1 MAKEELRIVATMCRK
16 KPDYQPLAQSL
27 LPVIRAY
34 FQDPENEKK
43 FQEWLKEKEAKQ
55 EA

>member
-27 LPVIRAY
+27 LPVIRAFY
-34 FQDPENEKK
+34 ENPENEKE
-43 FQEWLKEKEAKQ
+43 FQEWLKKRKAEKGA
-55 EA
+55 